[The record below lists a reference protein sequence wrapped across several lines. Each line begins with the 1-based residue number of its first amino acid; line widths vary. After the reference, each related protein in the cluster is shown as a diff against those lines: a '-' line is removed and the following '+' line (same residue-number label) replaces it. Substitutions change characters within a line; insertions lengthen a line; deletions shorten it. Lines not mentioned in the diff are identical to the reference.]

1 MQEEAEHWT
10 EADFQ
15 QIVKLKTTQG
25 RGCVEDKNELEI
37 ADGGQWNM
45 EKPRSL
51 SMHLYTH
58 AHRYGF
64 IQVLFTGLASL
75 QRRDKGLEGEKNNQK
90 KEEWIEY

>member
-1 MQEEAEHWT
+1 MNW
-10 EADFQ
+10 
-15 QIVKLKTTQG
+15 
-25 RGCVEDKNELEI
+25 NELEI

-45 EKPRSL
+45 EKPCSL

-64 IQVLFTGLASL
+64 IQVLFMGLAPL
-75 QRRDKGLEGEKNNQK
+75 QRRDKGLEGENDGKNNQK